1 VAHIIIHERM
11 VSQYFSKEGLEKL
24 KEEYTFRTGQQRV
37 DIAARIKEA
46 KEQGDLSENAEYA
59 EAKESQSLNEGRIEE
74 LKTILDNAVIIA
86 KPAAGGAVSVGS
98 HIRVQNGGEARE
110 FMIVGASEADP
121 ANGKISNESPLGS
134 AFLGRK
140 KGEKIKVTTPKGS
153 VEYKV
158 IEVK

>member
-1 VAHIIIHERM
+1 MHFAPAKHGSILRRA
-11 VSQYFSKEGLEKL
+11 L
-24 KEEYTFRTGQQRV
+24 KRPRNRATCPR
-37 DIAARIKEA
+37 K
-46 KEQGDLSENAEYA
+46 
-59 EAKESQSLNEGRIEE
+59 AKESQSLNEGRIED
-74 LKTILDNAVIIA
+74 LKAILDNAVIISKA
-86 KPAAGGAVSVGS
+86 SAGGAVSVGS
-98 HIRVQNGGEARE
+98 LIRVQNGGEARE

-140 KGEKIKVTTPKGS
+140 KGEKVKVATPKGT

>member
-1 VAHIIIHERM
+1 M
-11 VSQYFSKEGLEKL
+11 VSQYFSKEGLVKL
-24 KEEYTFRTGQQRV
+24 KEEYEFRTGQQRV

-59 EAKESQSLNEGRIEE
+59 EAKEAQSLNEGRIEE

-98 HIRVQNGGEARE
+98 HIRVQNDGESRE

-140 KGEKIKVTTPKGS
+140 KGEKVTVATPKGS